1 MSIHNPALPVNAVSL
16 HILIVGAG
24 LCGLTAAIGLQQ
36 AGHEVTVLEKAP
48 ELRDVCT
55 ARTSHN
61 NKLIVIDRRRY
72 TATRK

>member
-1 MSIHNPALPVNAVSL
+1 MSIQHPALPVSAVCL
-16 HILIVGAG
+16 DILIVGAG
-24 LCGLTAAIGLQQ
+24 LSGLTAAIGLRQ

-48 ELRDVCT
+48 ELRNVRT
-55 ARTSHN
+55 APTSHH